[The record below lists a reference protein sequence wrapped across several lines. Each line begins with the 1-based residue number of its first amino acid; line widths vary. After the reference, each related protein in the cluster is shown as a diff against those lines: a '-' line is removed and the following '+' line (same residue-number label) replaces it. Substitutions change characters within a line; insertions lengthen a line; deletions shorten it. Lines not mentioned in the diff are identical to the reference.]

1 MKRSVQY
8 HNHAGTSW
16 PKPDAVLQAAERATM
31 ALPAEW
37 GRLFEDAH
45 RGVAR
50 AFGVGPE
57 RMLITPSCT
66 QALAVAIA
74 DLPWEGGDRILSSQM
89 EHHALVRPLAKLQGV
104 ETLHL
109 PRGQAGPIDLNQVE
123 EQLKSGG
130 VRLVAMSMA
139 SNVSGE
145 LLPWKALVELSHE
158 YGALCLLDG
167 AQVAGWHPLDLLEL
181 GVDLFAFAGH
191 KGPQGP
197 SGAGGLYLREGLV
210 MDTPGA
216 RCGLDSCDDGPSYC
230 DTGSVNLPALCGLAA
245 GLAWMAREQPLEGV
259 LAALSALRD
268 GLTQI
273 PGVRVLG
280 AAPGVPTC
288 SVVLQGMTAAEAS
301 AKLRSAGVV
310 ASGGIQC
317 APMAHEAL
325 GTDPNGTLRLSLG
338 PKQGTAEAQAL
349 LSAVQGLA
357 GQSA

>member
-1 MKRSVQY
+1 MKSSVQY

-16 PKPDAVLQAAERATM
+16 PKPNAVLQAAERATM
-31 ALPAEW
+31 ASPAEW
-37 GRLFEDAH
+37 GSLFEDAH

-50 AFGVGPE
+50 AFGVAPE

-74 DLPWEGGDRILSSQM
+74 DLPWVEGDRVLSSQM

-123 EQLKSGG
+123 EQLKAGG
-130 VRLVAMSMA
+130 VRLMAMSMA
-139 SNVSGE
+139 SNVTGE
-145 LLPWKALVELSHE
+145 LLPWKELVELSHAH
-158 YGALCLLDG
+158 GATCLLDG

-197 SGAGGLYLREGLV
+197 SGAGGLYVRDGLV

-245 GLAWMAREQPLEGV
+245 GLAWMAREQPLEGA
-259 LAALSALRD
+259 LAALLLLREGLMQID
-268 GLTQI
+268 GVQ
-273 PGVRVLG
+273 VLG
-280 AAPGVPTC
+280 TVPGVPTC
-288 SVVLQGMTAAEAS
+288 SLVLQGMTAGEAA
-301 AKLRSAGVV
+301 AKLRSTGFV

-325 GTDPNGTLRLSLG
+325 GTDPDGTLRLSVG
-338 PKQGTAEAQAL
+338 PTQGVPEAAAL

-357 GQSA
+357 G

>member
-1 MKRSVQY
+1 MKSSVQY

-16 PKPDAVLQAAERATM
+16 PKPNAVLQAAERATM
-31 ALPAEW
+31 ASPAEW
-37 GRLFEDAH
+37 GTLFEDAH
-45 RGVAR
+45 QGVAR
-50 AFGVGPE
+50 AFGVAPE

-66 QALAVAIA
+66 QALSVAVA
-74 DLPWEGGDRILSSQM
+74 DLPWVEGDRVLSSQM

-123 EQLKSGG
+123 EQLKAGG

-139 SNVSGE
+139 CNVTGE
-145 LLPWKALVELSHE
+145 LLPWGELVELSHK

-167 AQVAGWHPLDLLEL
+167 AQVAGWHPLDLMAL

-197 SGAGGLYLREGLV
+197 SGAGGLYVREGLV

-245 GLAWMAREQPLEGV
+245 GLAWMTREQPLDAV
-259 LAALSALRD
+259 LSAMFALREGLMQVD
-268 GLTQI
+268 GVQ
-273 PGVRVLG
+273 VLG
-280 AAPGVPTC
+280 TGPGVPTC
-288 SVVLQGMTAAEAS
+288 SLVLQGMTAGEAS
-301 AKLRSAGVV
+301 AKLRSDGVV

-317 APMAHEAL
+317 APLAHEAL
-325 GTDPNGTLRLSLG
+325 GTDPDGTLRLSLG
-338 PKQGTAEAQAL
+338 PRQGVAEAEAL

-357 GQSA
+357 G